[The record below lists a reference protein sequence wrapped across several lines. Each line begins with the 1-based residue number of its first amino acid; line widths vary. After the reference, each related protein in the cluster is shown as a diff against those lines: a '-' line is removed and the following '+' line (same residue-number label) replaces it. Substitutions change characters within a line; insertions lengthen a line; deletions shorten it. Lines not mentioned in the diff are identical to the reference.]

1 MAWKVKLN
9 SRGFQSK
16 KGGPG
21 KPPSIT
27 FLLISGLKLIDYI
40 IETILNLD
48 DDEPGMLTVSHLSR
62 KLNISKSLLYYL
74 FQAKD
79 FTPAELLNKIKMSR
93 AMDLLKNKRVLVK
106 GYLKQWDFILLII
119 S

>member
-1 MAWKVKLN
+1 
-9 SRGFQSK
+9 
-16 KGGPG
+16 
-21 KPPSIT
+21 
-27 FLLISGLKLIDYI
+27 
-40 IETILNLD
+40 
-48 DDEPGMLTVSHLSR
+48 MLTVSRLSR

-106 GYLKQWDFILLII
+106 EVSQTRDFILLII
-119 S
+119 SYGCLNYTPGPHRENTENTFPGKNRWKNEKRFSGFIG